1 MLNVCYVAGCKAER
15 LACSN
20 TYVYVL
26 DTSSELVVR
35 LAVESPNKQW
45 HKVPGALNAIA
56 GNNLALLLI
65 IIIIIITTIF
75 IVLSS

>member
-1 MLNVCYVAGCKAER
+1 MMVCYVWCVAGCKAER

-35 LAVESPNKQW
+35 LAVDSPNKQW

-56 GNNLALLLI
+56 GN
-65 IIIIIITTIF
+65 
-75 IVLSS
+75 